1 MYTLTLEITK
11 RCNLKCRYCYVQKNE
26 DMMQLDVGYKSIDIS
41 LRQVFIRS
49 IQHEQCFFVSPGTG
63 KESESHIHITASHDG
78 INGRWAMVRKSLKIV
93 LQKSIES
100 DFRFVFPF

>member
-41 LRQVFIRS
+41 LRQAKKTNDKTLLIYFIGGEPLLKYDS
-49 IQHEQCFFVSPGTG
+49 IKKYCEYA
-63 KESESHIHITASHDG
+63 KEKAEKCG
-78 INGRWAMVRKSLKIV
+78 VKVKL
-93 LQKSIES
+93 
-100 DFRFVFPF
+100 

>member
-41 LRQVFIRS
+41 LRQAKKTNDKTLLIYFIGKRLVF
-49 IQHEQCFFVSPGTG
+49 G
-63 KESESHIHITASHDG
+63 
-78 INGRWAMVRKSLKIV
+78 
-93 LQKSIES
+93 
-100 DFRFVFPF
+100 

>member
-41 LRQVFIRS
+41 LRQAKKTNV
-49 IQHEQCFFVSPGTG
+49 QTH
-63 KESESHIHITASHDG
+63 
-78 INGRWAMVRKSLKIV
+78 NGRHTFPNIVNMQKRRLKSVELKLNLALQAMVYYLMKIYWII
-93 LQKSIES
+93 LSQINSH
-100 DFRFVFPF
+100 

>member
-41 LRQVFIRS
+41 LRQQMRFIAKM
-49 IQHEQCFFVSPGTG
+49 EQTLIGL
-63 KESESHIHITASHDG
+63 A
-78 INGRWAMVRKSLKIV
+78 
-93 LQKSIES
+93 
-100 DFRFVFPF
+100 

>member
-41 LRQVFIRS
+41 LRQAKKTNDKTLLIYY
-49 IQHEQCFFVSPGTG
+49 
-63 KESESHIHITASHDG
+63 K
-78 INGRWAMVRKSLKIV
+78 
-93 LQKSIES
+93 
-100 DFRFVFPF
+100 

>member
-41 LRQVFIRS
+41 LRQAKK
-49 IQHEQCFFVSPGTG
+49 TM
-63 KESESHIHITASHDG
+63 
-78 INGRWAMVRKSLKIV
+78 INIIDIFYWR
-93 LQKSIES
+93 
-100 DFRFVFPF
+100 